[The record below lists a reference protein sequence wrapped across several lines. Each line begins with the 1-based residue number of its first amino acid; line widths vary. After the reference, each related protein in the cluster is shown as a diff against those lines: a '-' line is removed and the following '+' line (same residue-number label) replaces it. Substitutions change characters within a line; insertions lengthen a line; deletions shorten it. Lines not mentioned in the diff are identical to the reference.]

1 MQLRPEMMLS
11 CQADRRVIKQILN
24 GYREGRVTRRQL
36 ETAASH
42 LLRVIKSLK
51 GRNGKNGKED
61 I

>member
-1 MQLRPEMMLS
+1 M
-11 CQADRRVIKQILN
+11 INQILN

>member
-1 MQLRPEMMLS
+1 M
-11 CQADRRVIKQILN
+11 IKQILN